1 MIMTGGGSAGHV
13 TPNLALVPKLKEL
26 GFEIKYIGSRDGIEK
41 GIIKKENI
49 PYYSISSGKLRR
61 YFDVKNFSDPLKVL
75 KGVTDALKILSKEK
89 PDIIF
94 SKGGFVTVPV
104 VIAASIKKI
113 PVVSHESDMTP
124 GLANKI
130 ASPFCNKLCVTFP
143 ESLKHVKAD
152 KAILTG
158 TPIRESLLNGDK
170 KRGKDFC
177 KFDDDKMVL
186 MVIGGSLGAK
196 VLNDNVRLVINEL
209 VKDFNIVHICG
220 KGNID
225 ESLKNIRGYRQYE
238 YISDELPD
246 VMALADIVLSRAGAN
261 TIFELLTLKKPHILV
276 PLSEQASRGDQVL
289 NARSFEK
296 SGYSKVVKEE
306 EFTGKVLLKVLKEV
320 VVEKDRYIENM
331 NKSSMGNGVDNII
344 KVIMDNIKK
353 IILVLGVILLCG
365 CSKIDGAWCSYTETF
380 SSLVITSD
388 DITQE
393 QLNNVVKTISK
404 LENLKSLMQM
414 MYINI

>member
-225 ESLKNIRGYRQYE
+225 ESLKNIRGYIQY
-238 YISDELPD
+238 
-246 VMALADIVLSRAGAN
+246 
-261 TIFELLTLKKPHILV
+261 
-276 PLSEQASRGDQVL
+276 
-289 NARSFEK
+289 
-296 SGYSKVVKEE
+296 
-306 EFTGKVLLKVLKEV
+306 
-320 VVEKDRYIENM
+320 
-331 NKSSMGNGVDNII
+331 
-344 KVIMDNIKK
+344 
-353 IILVLGVILLCG
+353 
-365 CSKIDGAWCSYTETF
+365 
-380 SSLVITSD
+380 
-388 DITQE
+388 
-393 QLNNVVKTISK
+393 
-404 LENLKSLMQM
+404 
-414 MYINI
+414 